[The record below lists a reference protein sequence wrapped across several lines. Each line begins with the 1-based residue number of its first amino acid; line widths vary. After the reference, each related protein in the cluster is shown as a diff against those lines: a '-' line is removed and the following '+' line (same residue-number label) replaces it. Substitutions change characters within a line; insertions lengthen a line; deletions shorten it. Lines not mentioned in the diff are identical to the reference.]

1 MMARRTFH
9 WYLHKVNRISGYL
22 LFVVIALMI
31 VSGLATAGR
40 HGFDRVLSLEEA
52 MKLHTAMRWP
62 VIGLFLIH
70 ASVSWYF
77 SFRRWGW
84 IK

>member
-1 MMARRTFH
+1 MARRTFH

-40 HGFDRVLSLEEA
+40 YGFN
-52 MKLHTAMRWP
+52 KLFSTGTGWEIHNAMRWP

-70 ASVSWYF
+70 ASLSWYF

>member
-1 MMARRTFH
+1 MARHTFH

-22 LFVVIALMI
+22 LFVVIPLLVI
-31 VSGLATAGR
+31 SGLAMTGR
-40 HGFDRVLSLEEA
+40 YGFGRVLSAEDA
-52 MKLHTAMRWP
+52 WKVHNAMRWP

-70 ASVSWYF
+70 ASLSWYF